1 MFVPILARLNHSSK
15 RRFLSSVVNQW
26 FREDQEQERR
36 IQEMILANSSAIH
49 TPPPPHRDPPDLY
62 KYPSPDEYQHP
73 AVPLEQVLTDT
84 FK

>member
-1 MFVPILARLNHSSK
+1 MFVPILARLNHSLK

-26 FREDQEQERR
+26 VREDQEQERR

-49 TPPPPHRDPPDLY
+49 TPPRRDPNLY
-62 KYPSPDEYQHP
+62 KYPSPDKYQQP
-73 AVPLEQVLTDT
+73 AVPLEHVLTDT